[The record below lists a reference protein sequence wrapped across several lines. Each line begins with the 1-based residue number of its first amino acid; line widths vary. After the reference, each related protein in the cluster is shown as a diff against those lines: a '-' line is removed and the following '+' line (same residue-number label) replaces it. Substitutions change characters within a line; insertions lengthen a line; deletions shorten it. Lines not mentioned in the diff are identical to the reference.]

1 MKHRRGC
8 ANRLTAV
15 LVAAFLSACAV
26 KPVPPA
32 WRMDAQAAMEQS
44 LDAYLAGNARLEA
57 AETDRARAEIAR
69 AGRPDLLARAELMRC
84 AAQVA
89 ALVFEPCA
97 GYERHRVDA
106 AAPEQAYADYL
117 AARLRPDQVPLLPTA
132 HHAAARW
139 VPGSPVAPLLTAID
153 DPLARLIAAAV
164 ILKRQLATVAAGT
177 AVTPPL
183 PEPALLAIAVD
194 TASAQGWRRPLLAW
208 LHLQARDAQA
218 RGDAALAAA
227 AQRRLEL
234 VSGRGLR

>member
-1 MKHRRGC
+1 MRRPPGC
-8 ANRLTAV
+8 AIRLTAV
-15 LVAAFLSACAV
+15 LVAAFLAACAV

-32 WRMDAQAAMEQS
+32 WRMDAQAAMDQS
-44 LDAYLAGNARLEA
+44 LDAYLTGNARLEA
-57 AETDRARAEIAR
+57 AETNRARAEIAR

-89 ALVFEPCA
+89 ALVFEPCT
-97 GYERHRVDA
+97 GYERHRIDA

-117 AARLRPDQVPLLPTA
+117 AARLHADQVPLLPTA

-139 VPGSPVAPLLTAID
+139 VPGSPAAPLLASID

-164 ILKRQLATVAAGT
+164 ILQRQLAPDAGT
-177 AVTPPL
+177 SVTRPL
-183 PEPALLAIAVD
+183 PEPALLAVAVD

-227 AQRRLEL
+227 AQRRIAL
-234 VSGRGLR
+234 VSGGGLR